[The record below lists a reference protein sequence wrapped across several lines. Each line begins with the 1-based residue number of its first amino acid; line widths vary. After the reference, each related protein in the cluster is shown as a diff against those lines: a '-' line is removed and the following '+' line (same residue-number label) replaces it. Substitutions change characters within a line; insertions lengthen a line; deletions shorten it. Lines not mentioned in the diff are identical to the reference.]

1 MWHSICIVVYVKKK
15 NVIYSIV
22 MAVVL
27 VLIISCSGC
36 SGISTGF
43 TKVADAITNPT
54 AREVYAREFKD
65 NKEQLAIWETA
76 YTNALTDSL
85 RVTLPYGEKGVFVP
99 YSNRTYAYTFQL
111 QEGEVLVAN
120 VARDSV
126 VQRIFMDVFEQK
138 DNAWQHAESSKAG
151 EDVLEFKIAET
162 GIYKIIIQPEIMAN
176 DDFFISLNIR
186 PLYAFP
192 VAGKGNAA
200 IGSFWGMERDGGK
213 RKHEGI
219 DIFAKKGTPVVAV
232 TNGTISFTGER
243 GLGGKQVWLRDGLFG
258 KSLYYAHL
266 DSIAVQGGMA
276 VKTGDTLGFVG
287 NTGNAKTTP
296 PHLHFGIYQ
305 SGAINPLPFVYQT
318 AAVNQATFSRS
329 FKAAQLK
336 VKGSSNLRQA
346 PDIKAQ
352 TIGSLEANDTIAL
365 LGQNNDWLHI
375 QTPAGKKAF
384 IHKSLVRE
392 IKG

>member
-1 MWHSICIVVYVKKK
+1 MKKK
-15 NVIYSIV
+15 NVVYSI
-22 MAVVL
+22 ATAIAL

-65 NKEQLAIWETA
+65 NKEQFMAWESAYSNAIA
-76 YTNALTDSL
+76 DSL
-85 RVTLPYGEKGVFVP
+85 QVTLPYGERGDFVP

-111 QEGEVLVAN
+111 EEGEVLVAN
-120 VARDSV
+120 VVKDSV
-126 VQRIFMDVFEQK
+126 SQRVFMNVFEQR
-138 DNAWQHAESSKAG
+138 ASGWEHAESNTTGDST
-151 EDVLEFKIAET
+151 LEFKVAET
-162 GIYKIIIQPEIMAN
+162 GMYKIIIQPEVLAN
-176 DDFFISLNIR
+176 TDFFISLNKR

-213 RKHEGI
+213 RNHEGI

-243 GLGGKQVWLRDGLFG
+243 GLGGRQVWLRDGLFG

-266 DSIAVQGGMA
+266 DSIAVQGGMN

-318 AAVNQATFSRS
+318 NPVTEAKFSRS
-329 FKAAQLK
+329 FKTTQLK
-336 VKGSSNLRQA
+336 VKGTANLRQA
-346 PDIKAQ
+346 PDTKSNTLGAL
-352 TIGSLEANDTIAL
+352 TANDTVAL

>member
-1 MWHSICIVVYVKKK
+1 MKKK
-15 NVIYSIV
+15 NVVYSI
-22 MAVVL
+22 ATAIAL

-65 NKEQLAIWETA
+65 NKDQFAAWENA
-76 YTNALTDSL
+76 YTNAIADSL
-85 RVTLPYGEKGVFVP
+85 QVVLPYGEKGYFVP
-99 YSNRTYAYTFQL
+99 YSNRTYAYIFQL
-111 QEGEVLVAN
+111 EEGEVLIAN
-120 VARDSV
+120 VVKDSAS
-126 VQRIFMDVFEQK
+126 QRVFMDVFEQK
-138 DNAWQHAESSKAG
+138 AAAWEHAKSNTTGEST
-151 EDVLEFKIAET
+151 LEFKVAET
-162 GIYKIIIQPEIMAN
+162 GLYKIIIQPEVIAN
-176 DDFFISLNIR
+176 TNFFISLNKR
-186 PLYAFP
+186 PLYTFP

-213 RKHEGI
+213 RNHEGI

-232 TNGTISFTGER
+232 TNGTISYTGER

-266 DSIAVQGGMA
+266 DSIAVQGGVS

-318 AAVNQATFSRS
+318 NTVTEAKFSRS
-329 FKAAQLK
+329 FKTTRLK
-336 VKGSSNLRQA
+336 VKGTANLRQA
-346 PDIKAQ
+346 PDTKAQ
-352 TIGSLEANDTIAL
+352 TLGSLAANDTVAL